1 MNGMRER
8 RYLTFDIS
16 DPRHRQALALFSAR
30 SSKRRSEYIISCI
43 LKAEQE
49 IELKETV
56 RAAVLEA
63 LKGVSLMERAEP
75 EKTTIENIGELP
87 GGLLAMLDE
96 I

>member
-1 MNGMRER
+1 MNAMRER
-8 RYLTFDIS
+8 RYLTFDMN

-30 SSKRRSEYIISCI
+30 SSKQRSEYVISCI

-63 LKGVSLMERAEP
+63 LKGASPTKRAGS
-75 EKTTIENIGELP
+75 EKTAIESIGELP

>member
-1 MNGMRER
+1 MNAMRER
-8 RYLTFDIS
+8 RYLTFDMN

-30 SSKRRSEYIISCI
+30 SSKQRSEYVISCI

-56 RAAVLEA
+56 RAVIFEA
-63 LKGVSLMERAEP
+63 LKGASPMERAEP
-75 EKTTIENIGELP
+75 EKTAIENIGDLP
-87 GGLLAMLDE
+87 DGLLAMLDE